1 MRKQEVKMR
10 FKQKVAIFLLSLLLT
25 FVGFSLVAS
34 PSAVELVKVGKQA
47 GYEIIANVLA
57 EAGAGASLS
66 TNMGG

>member
-10 FKQKVAIFLLSLLLT
+10 FKQKFAIFVLAVLLT
-25 FVGFSLVAS
+25 FVGFNLLTS

-57 EAGAGASLS
+57 GAGASLS
-66 TNMGG
+66 TNIGG

>member
-10 FKQKVAIFLLSLLLT
+10 LKQKFAIFFLAVLLT
-25 FVGFSLVAS
+25 FIGFNLLAS

-57 EAGAGASLS
+57 EAGTCASLS
-66 TNMGG
+66 TNIGG

>member
-1 MRKQEVKMR
+1 MR
-10 FKQKVAIFLLSLLLT
+10 FKQKVAIFLLALFLT

>member
-1 MRKQEVKMR
+1 MIKQEDKMKL
-10 FKQKVAIFLLSLLLT
+10 KQKAAIFLLAVLLT
-25 FVGFSLVAS
+25 FVGFSLLAS

-57 EAGAGASLS
+57 EAAASLS